1 MSVRSK
7 CQLPGWQMAEISF
20 TEIPLRKADTRKSKR
35 SVGTNKNTAVSY
47 KLDALIDCLK
57 LLTKSNKK
65 KKRNIEII
73 SNIIISVTAYSDNEV
88 GKIQIVSR
96 ECEHAF

>member
-47 KLDALIDCLK
+47 KLDALIDYLK

>member
-57 LLTKSNKK
+57 LLTKSKKK

>member
-57 LLTKSNKK
+57 LLTKSKK

>member
-47 KLDALIDCLK
+47 KLDALIDYLK

-65 KKRNIEII
+65 KKEKYRNYQQYYYQRDCIF
-73 SNIIISVTAYSDNEV
+73 
-88 GKIQIVSR
+88 R
-96 ECEHAF
+96 

>member
-57 LLTKSNKK
+57 LLTKSKK
-65 KKRNIEII
+65 KKEKYRNYQQYYYQRDCIF
-73 SNIIISVTAYSDNEV
+73 
-88 GKIQIVSR
+88 R
-96 ECEHAF
+96 